1 MRVTSCPKCLA
12 PLLVRGAIGDPRPRC
27 AKCEAAAL
35 AALVPFAVQV
45 AA

>member
-1 MRVTSCPKCLA
+1 MRVTSCPRCLA
-12 PLLVRGAIGDPRPRC
+12 PLLVRGAMGDPRPRC